1 MKRVTRRNR
10 STFGKFLSA
19 ALLLAGTLALASP
32 ARATSAEIVT
42 PHITTEIL
50 VRAETV
56 APGDTVDIAV
66 RQTVAKG
73 WHTYWRNPGD
83 SGAPTEITW
92 TLPEG
97 AAGGPVRWPVPHR
110 LPYPP
115 LVNYGYSDTET
126 LLTSVTVPS
135 DWQVGKPLE
144 TRIAIDW
151 LVCADICIPESG
163 STDLTIPTGAET
175 RPDSA
180 VAFSFLNAERALP
193 KPVDWPA
200 RFEPGQDTGKLVIE
214 PEGVDPAAVT
224 EAYFFPAEWGVIDH
238 SAPQDVSVE
247 DGRLVLTLSPD
258 TKFAETPPAGVLAL
272 TTGNHVRTGYALG
285 DIEGTPSKIAAA
297 GVPAAK
303 APASGNPIPPAGGAT
318 GPTDLAASS
327 GDTVGLLQAIVFAFL
342 GGLIL
347 NLMPCVFPVLALKA
361 VAFVGHRHE
370 AMSRRVLQGGAYT
383 AGILVSFLAL
393 AGGLIA
399 IKAGGAAVGWGFQLQ
414 QPIVVAVLAYVLFL
428 VGLNLSGLYE
438 IGLGL
443 TRAGQVVHGRSG
455 ATGSFLTGVLAA
467 VVATP
472 CTAPFMAVA
481 IGYALTQGA
490 SVTIAVFTALGI
502 GLALPFLIISLVPAI
517 GRMLPK
523 PGAWMVRLRQVLAF
537 PVYATAAWLVWVLAQ
552 QAGVDAMFAA
562 LVGCVLLAF
571 AAWLYGLLQHGL
583 KGGRIVATAFS
594 VLGIVAAVGLLAPT
608 MTPPADAASSDAAAA
623 REDGA
628 EVFTP
633 ARLAALREEGR
644 PVFVNVTAAWCITCK
659 VNERVALGETFRKT
673 LVDDGVTY
681 LHADWTRR
689 DPEITALLERFGRA
703 GVPLYLVYPKGDGSP
718 QVLPQILTEGIVVD
732 ALDKAAGRTS

>member
-1 MKRVTRRNR
+1 M
-10 STFGKFLSA
+10 
-19 ALLLAGTLALASP
+19 LALASP
-32 ARATSAEIVT
+32 ARAASAEIET
-42 PHITTEIL
+42 PHISTEIL

-66 RQTVAKG
+66 RQSVAKD

-97 AAGGPVRWPVPHR
+97 AAAGPIRWPVPHR

-135 DWQVGKPLE
+135 DWQVGKPFATTIE
-144 TRIAIDW
+144 VDW

-163 STDLTIPTGAET
+163 SAELTIPTGAET
-175 RPDSA
+175 LPASS
-180 VAFSFLNAERALP
+180 VAFAFLNAERALP

-200 RFEPGQDTGKLVIE
+200 HFETTEDGGSLVVA
-214 PEGVDPAAVT
+214 PEGIDLASVS

-238 SAPQDVSVE
+238 SSPQDVSVR
-247 DGRLVLTLSPD
+247 DGRLVLSLTPD
-258 TKFAETPPAGVLAL
+258 AKFAETAPSGVLTVA
-272 TTGNHVRTGYALG
+272 TQDHVHAGYALG
-285 DIEGTPSKIAAA
+285 PVEGTPTKIASAA
-297 GVPAAK
+297 VDKSPSPPSGGGTPTAELGTSPGNNAA
-303 APASGNPIPPAGGAT
+303 ATAGS
-318 GPTDLAASS
+318 P
-327 GDTVGLLQAIVFAFL
+327 GLVQAILFAFI

-361 VAFVGHRHE
+361 VAFVGHGHE
-370 AMSRRVLQGGAYT
+370 TMSRRVTQGAAYT
-383 AGILVSFLAL
+383 AGILASFLAL

-428 VGLNLSGLYE
+428 VGLNLSGLFE
-438 IGLGL
+438 VGVGL
-443 TRAGQVVHGRSG
+443 TRAGQAVHGTSG

-481 IGYALTQGA
+481 IGYALTQGTG
-490 SVTIAVFTALGI
+490 VTLAVFAALGI

-517 GRMLPK
+517 GRRLPK
-523 PGAWMVRLRQVLAF
+523 PGAWMIRLRQVLAF
-537 PVYATAAWLVWVLAQ
+537 PVYATAAWLIWVLAQ

-571 AAWLYGLLQHGL
+571 AGWLYGLLQHGL
-583 KGGRIVATAFS
+583 KGGRVVAMAFS
-594 VLGIVAAVGLLAPT
+594 VLGLVAAVGLLAPT
-608 MTPPADAASSDAAAA
+608 MTPPADAASADAAAA

-628 EVFTP
+628 QVYSAE
-633 ARLAALREEGR
+633 RLASLRSDGA

-659 VNERVALGETFRKT
+659 VNERVALGRPFRETLER
-673 LVDDGVTY
+673 DGVTY

-703 GVPLYLVYPKGDGSP
+703 GVPLYLVYPKGDGAP
-718 QVLPQILTEGIVVD
+718 RVLPQILTERIVID
-732 ALDKAAGRTS
+732 ALDAAAGAQS